1 MGYKVLLVEDDHD
14 IREAVADYFTGVE
27 ASEMNVSCACD
38 GIQAEEMLYE
48 NQYDLVLLDIML
60 PGVDGWDLCR
70 QIRKTSDVPVIFLT
84 ARARQEDVLYGYT
97 LGCDDYVVKPF
108 AIAELYAKSVAL
120 VRRAKGTVIH
130 RELVCGLI
138 CCDTSALTV
147 TVDGAAIDMPRKEM
161 ELLIYLMENRKRVV
175 SRDELLVNIW
185 GYDYDGRTR
194 VVDDHIRKLR
204 KALGKAAGQIKTVIT
219 KGYQIRDVQ

>member
-1 MGYKVLLVEDDHD
+1 M
-14 IREAVADYFTGVE
+14 
-27 ASEMNVSCACD
+27 
-38 GIQAEEMLYE
+38 
-48 NQYDLVLLDIML
+48 
-60 PGVDGWDLCR
+60 
-70 QIRKTSDVPVIFLT
+70 
-84 ARARQEDVLYGYT
+84 
-97 LGCDDYVVKPF
+97 VKPF

-138 CCDTSALTV
+138 CCDTSVLTV
-147 TVDGAAIDMPRKEM
+147 TVDGAAID
-161 ELLIYLMENRKRVV
+161 KRVE
-175 SRDELLVNIW
+175 SREELLVNIW